1 MYWISHTLVRWL
13 RIGFYRWV
21 EIRNQSVQCWCN
33 SFGINNSMRH
43 WMERE
48 RKRGKHGISFC
59 VTVKHC
65 ISWNDYNFSHFN
77 WPLVIARWVSSVV
90 TVCWCCIILTV
101 HVLFYIPFFH
111 SMNEYIIFS
120 ANCIEL
126 VLTLLGIAD
135 ESMRIIIKSIMIYI
149 HRVNRTT
156 LCSLSR
162 VPASA
167 LNSARRHS
175 ILLPYCRFI
184 HISNSNRPHQTSI
197 SSWLARH
204 QSTLHCGWLFSRK
217 L

>member
-1 MYWISHTLVRWL
+1 
-13 RIGFYRWV
+13 
-21 EIRNQSVQCWCN
+21 
-33 SFGINNSMRH
+33 MRH

-101 HVLFYIPFFH
+101 HVLFYITFSH

-126 VLTLLGIAD
+126 VLALLGIAD
-135 ESMRIIIKSIMIYI
+135 ESMGIIIKSIMIYI

-156 LCSLSR
+156 LCSLSLTLIR

-167 LNSARRHS
+167 MNIAHTQS

-184 HISNSNRPHQTSI
+184 HITNSNRPHQTSI
-197 SSWLARH
+197 SSRLAPRH
-204 QSTLHCGWLFSRK
+204 QSIHWLAVLSKIVIMLTCHIKYPMLSNLRLHLPY